1 MATHRSALDEVMGL
15 QHLVDDLLDLARP
28 EGVAPGGRA
37 GRPRRHRAAGGP
49 SGSPGRRRS
58 RSTPRGVGA
67 AQVVGDPG
75 RLDRLVANLLD
86 NALRHAATTVSVS
99 LREDGDGTAELVV
112 ADDGPGIATAD
123 RDRVFEPFT
132 RIDEARTMGS
142 GRCRPRP
149 GDRAR
154 HRRRARRVGD
164 DRCRARRRGAVRG
177 DPPDQLNSAA
187 PNRPGSLR
195 SRPCRPSPNSWRL
208 ICSSPA
214 RRGTRPPPTRCGPPS
229 PRSPTRRLRPRR
241 TTSSSAPPVTGL
253 VEHER
258 LTLDD
263 ADHQRILREQIA
275 LRVEAAREYD
285 AIGQAQAATTLRAEI
300 AALQPY
306 VAGA

>member
-1 MATHRSALDEVMGL
+1 M
-15 QHLVDDLLDLARP
+15 P
-28 EGVAPGGRA
+28 
-37 GRPRRHRAAGGP
+37 
-49 SGSPGRRRS
+49 RRRS
-58 RSTPRGVGA
+58 ASA
-67 AQVVGDPG
+67 SA
-75 RLDRLVANLLD
+75 
-86 NALRHAATTVSVS
+86 S
-99 LREDGDGTAELVV
+99 DGDGTAELVV

-142 GRCRPRP
+142 GGAGLGLAIVRDIAVAH
-149 GDRAR
+149 GGSVAIDA
-154 HRRRARRVGD
+154 RARRWGS
-164 DRCRARRRGAVRG
+164 VRG

-195 SRPCRPSPNSWRL
+195 SRPCRPSPNSWRR

-229 PRSPTRRLRPRR
+229 PRSPTRRLHPRP

-258 LTLDD
+258 LALDD

-275 LRVEAAREYD
+275 AARRGGR
-285 AIGQAQAATTLRAEI
+285 ASTTPSARPRPPPRSAPRSRRSSPTSPAPEPRPRSRPTPRWGRRRPRARSGRGSCR
-300 AALQPY
+300 PSRRRRH
-306 VAGA
+306 GARRVPRRS